1 LETSRYVGWYRHFN
15 ITFSGEGI
23 SDTSP
28 DGSAM
33 ALFSSNPNK
42 TGIGRNVTPRTPS
55 MEPGF
60 RERLVK
66 HVAGDTRFKP

>member
-1 LETSRYVGWYRHFN
+1 
-15 ITFSGEGI
+15 
-23 SDTSP
+23 
-28 DGSAM
+28 M

-55 MEPGF
+55 MEPAF